1 MSPGAH
7 RGFED
12 GFAAMSSERRSTLED
27 VARLAGVSLGS
38 ASRAL
43 SVPDQVKPATLAK
56 VQQAVAQLGYVRN
69 GAAQALASR
78 RTRTVATIYPTL
90 SNPIFSVSIHELQ
103 QTLWKFGYQL
113 LVASHE
119 YQPVREIELLRTI
132 VERGVDALV
141 LVGTDHAIEVFE
153 LARQY
158 ALPYV
163 MTWSIDGS
171 NHPHCIG
178 FSYYDAAFD
187 LASLVVKKGHRRIAL
202 CNGFESSNERARSR
216 ASGTRAALRAA
227 GLTLDPSLVTEQPFD
242 FEGGREAVRL
252 FMALQTPPTALICG
266 TDLQAIGA
274 IDACRRLGIRVP
286 EDLSITGFD
295 DIEHAAI
302 VVPPLTTVQV
312 PTKEIGVL
320 AARRVVALMEG
331 QTLQPAPPLETHVIE
346 RESLGPAPSGTRS
359 GEPGLSASTPR
370 SRPPSRV
377 PRA

>member
-1 MSPGAH
+1 
-7 RGFED
+7 
-12 GFAAMSSERRSTLED
+12 MSSERRSTLED

-43 SVPDQVKPATLAK
+43 SIPDQVKPATLAK
-56 VQQAVAQLGYVRN
+56 VRQAVSQLGYVRN

-78 RTRTVATIYPTL
+78 RTRMVATIYPTL
-90 SNPIFSVSIHELQ
+90 SNPIFSVAIHELQ
-103 QTLWKFGYQL
+103 QTLWESGYQL

-119 YQPVREIELLRTI
+119 YEPHREIDLLRTI

-141 LVGTDHAIEVFE
+141 LVGTDHSSEVFE

-171 NHPHCIG
+171 HYPHCIG

-202 CNGFESSNERARSR
+202 CNGFEGSNERARSR
-216 ASGTRAALRAA
+216 AAGTRAALKAA
-227 GLTLDPSLVTEQPFD
+227 GLALDPSFVTEQPFN
-242 FEGGREAVRL
+242 FEGGREAVRR
-252 FMALQTPPTALICG
+252 FMAEATPPTALICG

-274 IDACRRLGIRVP
+274 IDECRRRGIRVP

-302 VVPPLTTVQV
+302 VVPPLTTVKV
-312 PTKEIGVL
+312 PTEDIGVL
-320 AARRVVALMEG
+320 AARRVVALLEG
-331 QTLQPAPPLETHVIE
+331 QAVPPAKPLETTVIV
-346 RESLGPAPSGTRS
+346 RESLGAAPVRN
-359 GEPGLSASTPR
+359 
-370 SRPPSRV
+370 
-377 PRA
+377 

>member
-1 MSPGAH
+1 MTA
-7 RGFED
+7 
-12 GFAAMSSERRSTLED
+12 ERRSTLED

-43 SVPDQVKPATLAK
+43 SMPEQVKPATLEK
-56 VQQAVAQLGYVRN
+56 VRHAVSQLGYVRN

-90 SNPIFSVSIHELQ
+90 SNPIFSVAIHELQ

-119 YQPVREIELLRTI
+119 YKPEREIELLRTI

-141 LVGTDHAIEVFE
+141 LVGTDHSSEVFE

-171 NHPHCIG
+171 HYPHCVG
-178 FSYYDAAFD
+178 FSYYDAAFE
-187 LASLVVKKGHRRIAL
+187 LASLVVKKGHRRVAL

-216 ASGTRAALRAA
+216 AAGTRAALKAA
-227 GLTLDPSLVTEQPFD
+227 EMSLDPSFVTEQPFS
-242 FEGGREAVRL
+242 FEGGREAVRI
-252 FMALQTPPTALICG
+252 FFERSTPPTVLICG

-274 IDACRRLGIRVP
+274 IDTCRRRGIRVP

-302 VVPPLTTVQV
+302 VVPPLTTVKV
-312 PTKEIGVL
+312 PTEDIGIL
-320 AARRVVALMEG
+320 AARRIVALLEG
-331 QTLQPAPPLETHVIE
+331 ETLKPATPLETKVIV
-346 RESLGPAPSGTRS
+346 RESLGTVSDVALGAIGAEVTSG
-359 GEPGLSASTPR
+359 LHK
-370 SRPPSRV
+370 
-377 PRA
+377 

>member
-1 MSPGAH
+1 
-7 RGFED
+7 
-12 GFAAMSSERRSTLED
+12 MSSERRSTLED

-43 SVPDQVKPATLAK
+43 SIPDQVKPATLEK
-56 VQQAVAQLGYVRN
+56 VRLAVAQLGYVRN

-78 RTRTVATIYPTL
+78 RTRMIATIYPTL

-103 QTLWKFGYQL
+103 QTLWKSGYQL

-119 YQPVREIELLRTI
+119 YEPEREIDLLRTI

-141 LVGTDHAIEVFE
+141 LVGTDHSSEVFE

-171 NHPHCIG
+171 NYPHCVG

-187 LASLVVKKGHRRIAL
+187 LASLVVKMGHRRIAL
-202 CNGFESSNERARSR
+202 CNGFEGANERARSR
-216 ASGTRAALRAA
+216 AGGTRAALRVA
-227 GLTLDPSLVTEQPFD
+227 GLTLDASMVTEQPFN
-242 FEGGREAVRL
+242 FEGGREAVRI
-252 FMALQTPPTALICG
+252 FMAQATPPTALICG

-274 IDACRRLGIRVP
+274 IDECRRRGIRVP

-302 VVPPLTTVQV
+302 VVPPLTTVRV
-312 PTKEIGVL
+312 PTEAIGVL
-320 AARRVVALMEG
+320 AARRVVALLKG
-331 QTLQPAPPLETHVIE
+331 QVIQPSKPLETAVIV
-346 RESLGPAPSGTRS
+346 RESLGF
-359 GEPGLSASTPR
+359 
-370 SRPPSRV
+370 V
-377 PRA
+377 PRIAATINKSHA